1 MLGGSYMNEKEIAKF
16 REQHEKNYR
25 SALIEITRNNTDV
38 LVNQDITS
46 LLQKPPL
53 DSMDLL
59 KSKVLDLS
67 KRNKIV
73 IDMEKF
79 DKLLNTYRK
88 NVLKCCDEIRSIR
101 NEELE
106 KKIKKEVLSKN
117 TDTIKFNKK
126 DFVAINKRIKKLI
139 KDSVNDGFDQYI
151 LKSISTIFIQDTDST
166 IIEKFISEYTKFGNG
181 NYQKQLLEN
190 FDIKILVKD
199 TTLINSVKEQGERYL
214 FTLNHSKLLNDSE

>member
-1 MLGGSYMNEKEIAKF
+1 MNEKEIAKF
-16 REQHEKNYR
+16 REQHEVNYR
-25 SALIEITRNNTDV
+25 TALIEITRNNTDV

-59 KSKVLDLS
+59 KSKILDLS

-79 DKLLNTYRK
+79 DKLLETYRK
-88 NVLKCCDEIRSIR
+88 KLLKCCDEIRSIR
-101 NEELE
+101 NQELE
-106 KKIKKEVLSKN
+106 RIIDKSELSKN

-126 DFVAINKRIKKLI
+126 DFISINKKIKKLI
-139 KDSVNDGFDQYI
+139 KDSVNEELESTI
-151 LKSISTIFIQDTDST
+151 LKSLSNIFTKETSSE
-166 IIEKFISEYTKFGNG
+166 IIDKFILEYTKFVKG

-214 FTLNHSKLLNDSE
+214 FTLNHSKLLNEIDS

>member
-1 MLGGSYMNEKEIAKF
+1 MNEKEIAKF

>member
-1 MLGGSYMNEKEIAKF
+1 MNEKEIAKF
-16 REQHEKNYR
+16 REQHETNYR
-25 SALIEITRNNTDV
+25 TALIEITRNNTDV

-79 DKLLNTYRK
+79 DTLLDSYRK

-101 NEELE
+101 NDELI
-106 KKIKKEVLSKN
+106 KIINKEVLNKN
-117 TDTIKFNKK
+117 TDIIKINKK
-126 DFVAINKRIKKLI
+126 DFVNINKHIKKII
-139 KDSVNDGFDQYI
+139 KDSVNDGFNQYI
-151 LKSISTIFIQDTDST
+151 LKFIDTIFTNDTSSD
-166 IIEKFISEYTKFGNG
+166 IVDKFISEYSKFGKN

-214 FTLNHSKLLNDSE
+214 FTLNHSKLLNDLD

>member
-1 MLGGSYMNEKEIAKF
+1 MNEKEIAKF

-139 KDSVNDGFDQYI
+139 KDSVNDGFNQYI